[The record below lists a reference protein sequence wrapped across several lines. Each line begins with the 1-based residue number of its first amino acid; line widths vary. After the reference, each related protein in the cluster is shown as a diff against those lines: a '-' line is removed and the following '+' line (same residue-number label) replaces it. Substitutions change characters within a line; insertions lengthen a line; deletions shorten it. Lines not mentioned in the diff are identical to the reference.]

1 MDDQWKKREKF
12 LYLSEA
18 RNDHFIITFDDFGQ
32 AVRTPP
38 EALPA
43 AAGPVSE
50 PTPGE
55 YPCPCCGYL
64 TFPVPKEDAIAYI
77 CPVCFWEN
85 DVFDPGKDDPSDEN
99 GGMTLREGRENFQK
113 YGAVEPRFVQ
123 CVRPPLPGEI
133 PQKSDENGA

>member
-12 LYLSEA
+12 LYLPEA

-38 EALPA
+38 EAPA
-43 AAGPVSE
+43 VAAGPVSE

-85 DVFDPGKDDPSDEN
+85 DVFDPGEDDPSDEN
-99 GGMTLREGRENFQK
+99 GGMTLREGRENFLSC
-113 YGAVEPRFVQ
+113 GAVRPDLVKY
-123 CVRPPLPGEI
+123 VRPPRPEER
-133 PQKSDENGA
+133 PQ